1 MNNMDNK
8 SNVKQGD
15 WMATV
20 LSNQNTTVEDF
31 IDNGVNSTNTVL
43 QSRDYYKDKPK
54 IKKMFSNSDGSFD
67 ERNYNKFY
75 DQALK
80 SYNDISEKT
89 FNSPDVISKSF
100 YEGSLYAP
108 KNKPLRTTQGY
119 FERVSNPT
127 KETTGLVNA
136 NAV

>member
-31 IDNGVNSTNTVL
+31 IDNGVNTTNTVL

-54 IKKMFSNSDGSFD
+54 IKKIFSNSDGSFD

-80 SYNDISEKT
+80 SY
-89 FNSPDVISKSF
+89 PLF
-100 YEGSLYAP
+100 YLY
-108 KNKPLRTTQGY
+108 Y
-119 FERVSNPT
+119 
-127 KETTGLVNA
+127 
-136 NAV
+136 